1 LAQEISG
8 ARHSSAVAQQD
19 SSAQQQAASSA
30 VQQADSSAQ
39 QQEASASVKQRASSA
54 EQQSAS
60 SAMQQTDLA
69 AAVSIKDTVKEKLKE
84 LQADIAAN
92 AKAMY
97 TEEGTTVSGSVMLSL
112 QNKMLSLEEAKR
124 ELLTSSREIFRLNP
138 NYQDPSLQTI
148 VQDNTLSAFGVKK
161 VFDALRN
168 NYIFLDSSNRIVANP
183 LTPFLRAYTSGATQG
198 GGGKRRKK
206 SRKSAVLF
214 YKV

>member
-1 LAQEISG
+1 
-8 ARHSSAVAQQD
+8 
-19 SSAQQQAASSA
+19 
-30 VQQADSSAQ
+30 
-39 QQEASASVKQRASSA
+39 
-54 EQQSAS
+54 
-60 SAMQQTDLA
+60 MQQTDLA
-69 AAVSIKDTVKEKLKE
+69 AAVSIKDAVKDKLKE

-92 AKAMY
+92 AQAIY

-112 QNKMLSLEEAKR
+112 QNKMLRLEEAKR
-124 ELLTSSREIFRLNP
+124 ELLTSSREIFRLSP
-138 NYQDPSLQTI
+138 TYQDPSLQTI

-206 SRKSAVLF
+206 TRKSAVLF